1 MRFRITP
8 HAGHDAP
15 ADALEQLLDRLSSG
29 RRIKGR
35 FYKVGS
41 EIRVTWGRDDSNGWD
56 RPERLELE
64 REELLDVLRD
74 ACRKAPPMQLEW
86 YTISP
91 LD

>member
-15 ADALEQLLDRLSSG
+15 ADALEQLLASLSA
-29 RRIKGR
+29 RRGKGR

-41 EIRVTWGRDDSNGWD
+41 EIRVTWGSDDSNGWG
-56 RPERLELE
+56 RMERVELE
-64 REELLDVLRD
+64 REELLQLLRD
-74 ACRKAPPMQLEW
+74 ACRTTPPLRLDW
-86 YTISP
+86 YAVGP

>member
-15 ADALEQLLDRLSSG
+15 ADALEQLLETLSG
-29 RRIKGR
+29 RRTKGR

-41 EIRVTWGRDDSNGWD
+41 EIRVTWGHDDSNGWD

-64 REELLDVLRD
+64 REELLDLLRD
-74 ACRKAPPMQLEW
+74 TCRATPPMQLEW
-86 YTISP
+86 YAIGP

>member
-15 ADALEQLLDRLSSG
+15 ADAVDRLLASLSARRSS
-29 RRIKGR
+29 GR
-35 FYKVGS
+35 FYKVGA
-41 EIRVTWGRDDSNGWD
+41 EIRVNWGHDEARGWD

-64 REELLDVLRD
+64 REELLELLTE
-74 ACRKAPPMQLEW
+74 ACRATPPMRLDW
-86 YTISP
+86 YAVGP